1 MLKRNVVILLI
12 ALCGVACSKKQSAEQ
27 QEEPAAGTPTER
39 SEAALNSVRRAVRVW
54 SKERPT
60 VDLVAAELEGV
71 IRARTTSQALMHYE
85 GYRIILTTPGEVVTR
100 IVFQFDDE
108 AKPNILQLTDLF
120 GEPEESP
127 KGMLYTHQ
135 NVTTGQKINILAQ
148 PVTMPAE
155 DVTLVKGLIIEGA
168 RVQ

>member
-1 MLKRNVVILLI
+1 MLKRNAMVLLI
-12 ALCGVACSKKQSAEQ
+12 ALCAGACSKTPGPEEQ
-27 QEEPAAGTPTER
+27 QGPAAGTPTEG
-39 SEAALNSVRRAVRVW
+39 SDAALESVRRAVRVW

-71 IRARTTSQALMHYE
+71 IMARTTAQVLMHYE

-108 AKPNILQLTDLF
+108 AKPNILQLTALF